1 MDETVQNPQEE
12 VLSPHTGDSQRSSQ
26 EQPPQSEAETK
37 TDNGETLKAALAVE
51 KEKYVRLLA
60 EFDNMRKRNER
71 ERQELIKYAHEEVI
85 VECLKL
91 YDDLER
97 SLNAFK
103 TKEGTDPNLIKGL
116 EMVFNNMRELMDKY
130 DVKPIES
137 VGKPFD
143 SHCHE
148 PLLQAETTDVPDG
161 HVMEEF
167 QKGYTLGGKV
177 VRTAKVKVAKN
188 TNS

>member
-1 MDETVQNPQEE
+1 MDENVQKPADDI
-12 VLSPHTGDSQRSSQ
+12 LSQ
-26 EQPPQSEAETK
+26 EAEQLRTEETK
-37 TDNGETLKAALAVE
+37 PSELEGLKLALGVE
-51 KEKYVRLLA
+51 KDKYVRLLA
-60 EFDNMRKRNER
+60 EFDNMRKRHER

-103 TKEGTDPNLIKGL
+103 AKEGMDQNLVKGL
-116 EMVFNNMRELMDKY
+116 GMVFNNMKELMTKY
-130 DVKPIES
+130 DVKAIEA

-143 SHCHE
+143 PQGQEVLMQQES
-148 PLLQAETTDVPDG
+148 TDFADG
-161 HVMEEF
+161 VVMEEF
-167 QKGYTLGGKV
+167 EKGYTLGGRV

-188 TNS
+188 TN